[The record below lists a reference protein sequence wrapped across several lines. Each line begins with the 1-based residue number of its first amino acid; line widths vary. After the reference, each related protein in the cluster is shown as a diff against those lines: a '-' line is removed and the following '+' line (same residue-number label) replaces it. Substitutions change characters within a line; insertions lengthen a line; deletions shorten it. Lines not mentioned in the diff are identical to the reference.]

1 MTRPR
6 MSGVFIGGSGRLMSS
21 KAIVS
26 FMPGLSSESSGSIPR
41 GLSSAAQIAA
51 STSIRPFSGGGG

>member
-1 MTRPR
+1 

-21 KAIVS
+21 NAIVS
-26 FMPGLSSESSGSIPR
+26 FMPARSSESSGSIPS
-41 GLSSAAQIAA
+41 GESSAAEIAA

>member
-1 MTRPR
+1 

-21 KAIVS
+21 NAIVS
-26 FMPGLSSESSGSIPR
+26 FMPGLSSESSGSMPS
-41 GLSSAAQIAA
+41 GESSAAQIAA